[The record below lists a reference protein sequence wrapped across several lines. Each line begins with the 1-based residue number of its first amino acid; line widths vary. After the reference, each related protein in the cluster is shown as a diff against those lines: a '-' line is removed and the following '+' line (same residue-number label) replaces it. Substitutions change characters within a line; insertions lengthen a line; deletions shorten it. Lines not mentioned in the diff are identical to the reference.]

1 MVDKDRSAEDNGAQ
15 VPAGDSQGAWK
26 AVVESEGED
35 RELRIEEL
43 VSQMTLEDKI
53 DQMHGDTTLWDMAV
67 MLVRYNLRPYTSGE
81 NKRLGIPASKFT
93 DGPRGVA
100 LNNSTCFP
108 VAMARGATWDTALE
122 EQVGSAMGI
131 ESRAQGA
138 NLFGGVCVN
147 LPRHPGWGRSQE
159 TFGDDPYLLGEMGAA
174 TIRGLQKHLMACAKH
189 FACNSI
195 DESRFHLDV
204 RIDER
209 TLREVYLP
217 HFRRCV
223 KEGVATIMSAYNK
236 VNGQYC
242 AHNPHLLRDI
252 LKGDWGFQ
260 GYVISDW
267 VFGTR
272 DTVKAAKGGL
282 DVEMPNAKHFG
293 KRLRKAVLKGEVSQD
308 IIDEAVTRVL
318 RQKAGFAEIGDTS
331 LYSKDKVA
339 CKDHTEL
346 ALEVARKSIVLLK
359 NDGGIL
365 PLDRDQISKLA
376 VIGRLADLANLGDFG
391 SSQVRPPYTISPLQG
406 IKDRAGTSIE
416 VSYESGKDFALAR
429 QAASAADAVIMV
441 LGLAGKDEGE
451 AMPGPIKVG
460 GDREDLSLRQTDLE
474 LIEAISQ
481 ETDNLVV
488 VLEGGSSI
496 TMEGWEDK
504 AQAILMAWYPGM
516 EGGNAIADILFGEI
530 NPSGKLPIIFPENT
544 GQLPHFDKKAK
555 SIEYGYYHGYRLFD
569 KEGLQPA
576 FPFGFGLS
584 YTRYGY
590 DNLRLSDKEIGKGG
604 LIEVTVDVSN
614 QGEMAGDEIVQLYI
628 GCSGSKVD
636 RPPKELKGFTRVH
649 LEPGETKSVSLKVKA
664 EDLAYYDMDS
674 DDWVIEEIE
683 YTAYVGPSSRQ
694 EDLSLKDTFK
704 IKG

>member
-1 MVDKDRSAEDNGAQ
+1 
-15 VPAGDSQGAWK
+15 
-26 AVVESEGED
+26 
-35 RELRIEEL
+35 
-43 VSQMTLEDKI
+43 MTLEEKV
-53 DQMHGDTTLWDMAV
+53 DQMHGDTTVMDMIIMV
-67 MLVRYNLRPYTSGE
+67 VRYNLKPYTSGE
-81 NKRLGIPASKFT
+81 NKRLGIPASRFT

-100 LNNSTCFP
+100 LNHSTCFP
-108 VAMARGATWDTALE
+108 VAMARGATWDTELE
-122 EQVGSAMGI
+122 ERVGSAMGI
-131 ESRAQGA
+131 ESRSQGA

-147 LPRHPGWGRSQE
+147 LPRHPGWGRAQE
-159 TFGDDPYLLGEMGAA
+159 TYGDDPWLLGEMGAA
-174 TIRGLQKHLMACAKH
+174 AIRGLQRHLMACAKH
-189 FACNSI
+189 FACNSM
-195 DESRFHLDV
+195 DEARFHLDV

-223 KEGVATIMSAYNK
+223 AEGVATIMSAYNK
-236 VNGQYC
+236 VNGAYC
-242 AHNPHLLRDI
+242 AHNSHLLRDI

-282 DVEMPNAKHFG
+282 DVEMPNYWHFG
-293 KRLRKAVLKGEVSQD
+293 KRLRKAVLKGEVTED
-308 IIDEAVTRVL
+308 IIDEAVTRIL
-318 RQKAGFAEIGDTS
+318 RQKARFAQVGDTS
-331 LYSKDKVA
+331 LYSEDNVA
-339 CKDHTEL
+339 CENHTRL
-346 ALEVARKSIVLLK
+346 ALEVAHKSMVLLK

-365 PLDRDQISKLA
+365 PLDRNRIDRLA

-391 SSQVRPPYTISPLQG
+391 SSQVRPPYSITPLQG
-406 IKDRAGTSIE
+406 IRDSAGASIE
-416 VSYESGKDFALAR
+416 VSYDSGKDLAAAR
-429 QAASAADAVIMV
+429 QAAGAADAVVMV
-441 LGLAGKDEGE
+441 VGMGGRDEGE

-460 GDREDLSLRQTDLE
+460 GDREDLGLRQTDKE
-474 LIEAISQ
+474 LIEAVSQ
-481 ETDNLVV
+481 ETEDLVV

-496 TMEGWEDK
+496 TMEGWKDK
-504 AQAILMAWYPGM
+504 ARAILMAWYPGM
-516 EGGNAIADILFGEI
+516 EGGNALADILFGEV

-590 DNLRLSDKEIGKGG
+590 DNLRLSGKEIDRDG
-604 LIEVTVDVSN
+604 LLEAKVDLAN
-614 QGEMAGDEIVQLYI
+614 LGDMAGDEIVQLYI

-636 RPPKELKGFTRVH
+636 RPLKELKDFTRVH
-649 LEPGETKSVSLKVKA
+649 MEPGETKTVSLEVKA
-664 EDLAYYDMDS
+664 EDLAYYDVDS
-674 DDWVIEEIE
+674 GDWVVEEID

-694 EDLSLKDTFK
+694 EDLTLSDTFRIK
-704 IKG
+704 I

>member
-1 MVDKDRSAEDNGAQ
+1 MVEKDRSAKDKGTG
-15 VPAGDSQGAWK
+15 VPAGDNPGAWK

-35 RELRIEEL
+35 RELRIKEL
-43 VSQMTLEDKI
+43 VSQMTLEEKV
-53 DQMHGDTTLWDMAV
+53 DQMHGDTTVLDMV
-67 MLVRYNLRPYTSGE
+67 IMVVRYNLRPYTSGE

-108 VAMARGATWDTALE
+108 VAMARGATWDKELQE
-122 EQVGSAMGI
+122 RVGSAMGI
-131 ESRAQGA
+131 ESRSQGA
-138 NLFGGVCVN
+138 NLYGGVCIN

-159 TFGDDPYLLGEMGAA
+159 TFGDDPCLLGEMGAA

-189 FACNSI
+189 FACNSVE
-195 DESRFHLDV
+195 ESRFHVDV
-204 RIDER
+204 QVDER
-209 TLREVYLP
+209 TLREIYLP

-242 AHNPHLLRDI
+242 AHNSNLLRDI

-282 DVEMPNAKHFG
+282 DVEMPNARHFG
-293 KRLRKAVLKGEVSQD
+293 KRLRKAVLKGAVSED
-308 IIDEAVTRVL
+308 IIDDAVTRVL
-318 RQKAGFAEIGDTS
+318 RQKARFAKIGDTS
-331 LYSKDKVA
+331 LYSEDKVA

-346 ALEVARKSIVLLK
+346 ALEVARKGIVLLK
-359 NDGGIL
+359 NDDGIL
-365 PLDRDQISKLA
+365 PLDRDQIVRLA

-406 IKDRAGTSIE
+406 IKDRAGASIE
-416 VSYESGKDFALAR
+416 VTYDSGKDFALAR
-429 QAASAADAVIMV
+429 QAASAADAVVMIV
-441 LGLAGKDEGE
+441 GLAGKDEGE
-451 AMPGPIKVG
+451 AMPGPMKVG
-460 GDREDLSLRQTDLE
+460 GDREDLSLRQSDLE

-481 ETDNLVV
+481 EKDNLVV
-488 VLEGGSSI
+488 VLEGGSAI
-496 TMEGWEDK
+496 TIEEWKDK

-516 EGGNAIADILFGEI
+516 EGGNAIADILFGEV

-569 KEGLQPA
+569 KESLQPA

-584 YTRYGY
+584 YTRYAY
-590 DNLRLSDKEIGKGG
+590 DNLRLSDKEIEKDG
-604 LIEVTVDVSN
+604 LLEAKLEVTN
-614 QGEMAGDEIVQLYI
+614 RGEVAGDEIVQLYI

-636 RPPKELKGFTRVH
+636 RPLKELKDFTRIH
-649 LEPGETKSVSLKVKA
+649 LEPGETKTVSLKVKA
-664 EDLAYYDMDS
+664 EDLAYYDVDS
-674 DDWVIEEIE
+674 GDWVVEEIE
-683 YTAYVGPSSRQ
+683 YTAYAGPSSRQ
-694 EDLSLKDTFK
+694 EDLSLADTFK
-704 IKG
+704 ING